1 MDLSLLRSD
10 PIQFLLNLCYYLPC
24 ILLSLSAH
32 EAAHAYAA
40 LKMGD
45 ESQRYRG
52 RISLNPLDH
61 VEPIGF
67 LALLLTGFGWAKPV
81 QVNMYNFRDSRKGM
95 AITAIAGP
103 LANFILMIAAV
114 ILGGLCDLAIFKLG
128 EGFAETVF
136 SVLSN
141 FFFYLALLNVGLGLF
156 NLIPIPPLDGSRVLG
171 LILPDRI
178 YYRVMQYER
187 YGFLVLIGLLF
198 IGNYIPKL
206 DIIGNWLYV
215 ARSFVLNGAYD
226 IVYGILNLFV

>member
-10 PIQFLLNLCYYLPC
+10 PVQFLLNLCYYLPC
-24 ILLSLSAH
+24 IMLTLSVH
-32 EAAHAYAA
+32 EAAHAFIA

-52 RISLNPLDH
+52 RISINPLNH
-61 VEPIGF
+61 IEPVGF
-67 LALLLTGFGWAKPV
+67 LMLLLTGFGWAKPV
-81 QVNMYNFRDSRKGM
+81 QVNMYNFRDSKKGM
-95 AITAIAGP
+95 AATAIAGP
-103 LANFILMIAAV
+103 LSNFLLMILSV
-114 ILGGLCDLAIFKLG
+114 VLSGLCDLVIFKIG
-128 EGFAETVF
+128 EGFAATVF

-141 FFFYLALLNVGLGLF
+141 FFFYLSLINVGLGLF

-171 LILPDRI
+171 LFLPDRI
-178 YYRVMQYER
+178 YYRIMQYER

-206 DIIGNWLYV
+206 DIIGNGLQV
-215 ARSFVLNGAYD
+215 ARNFILYGAYD